1 MIEEEIDIIMIEI
14 DIDIE
19 INIEMMI
26 IIQVDI
32 GQEKLD
38 LKNQMSVIIVV
49 NMDIGQMNVICLKK
63 ISKFYIY
70 FIIKFNIL
78 IYLEIIII
86 MIREADIIPIKSH
99 IHPQVPQTLNL
110 KTKII

>member
-1 MIEEEIDIIMIEI
+1 
-14 DIDIE
+14 
-19 INIEMMI
+19 MI
-26 IIQVDI
+26 IIPVDI
-32 GQEKLD
+32 GQEKLGQ
-38 LKNQMSVIIVV
+38 KNQMSVIIVV

-86 MIREADIIPIKSH
+86 MIREAVEVNIIPIKSH
-99 IHPQVPQTLNL
+99 IHAQVPQTLNL